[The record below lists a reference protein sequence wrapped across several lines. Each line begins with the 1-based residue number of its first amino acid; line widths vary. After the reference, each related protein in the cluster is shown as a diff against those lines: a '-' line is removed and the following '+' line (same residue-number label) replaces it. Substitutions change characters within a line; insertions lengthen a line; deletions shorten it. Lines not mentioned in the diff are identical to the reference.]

1 MLTAIRGTYE
11 NGQISWDE
19 TPPVF
24 AAPVRVIVTFLE
36 LEETNQPI
44 VSETFKGSFPNLHRW
59 VELDGKVE
67 IGYDV
72 MGYTNSLV
80 MCHDEGG
87 TVYMS
92 PSEVTDIQQA
102 LELADATI
110 REWMDENMPGELD
123 D

>member
-1 MLTAIRGTYE
+1 MLTSIRAIYE
-11 NGQISWDE
+11 NGQIIWNE

-24 AAPVRVIVTFLE
+24 SKPVRVIVTFLE
-36 LEETNQPI
+36 MDDEAGQTDSLP
-44 VSETFKGSFPNLHRW
+44 ETFRHLFPYLHRW

-72 MGYTNSLV
+72 MGYSHSLV

-92 PSEVTDIQQA
+92 PPDITDIQQA
-102 LELADATI
+102 LELANTAI
-110 REWMDENMPGELD
+110 RVWLEEHMPDEL
-123 D
+123 

>member
-1 MLTAIRGTYE
+1 M
-11 NGQISWDE
+11 
-19 TPPVF
+19 
-24 AAPVRVIVTFLE
+24 TFQDL
-36 LEETNQPI
+36 
-44 VSETFKGSFPNLHRW
+44 FPHLHRW

-72 MGYTNSLV
+72 MGYTSSLA

-102 LELADATI
+102 LELADAAI
-110 REWMDENMPGELD
+110 REWIEETMPGEL
-123 D
+123 